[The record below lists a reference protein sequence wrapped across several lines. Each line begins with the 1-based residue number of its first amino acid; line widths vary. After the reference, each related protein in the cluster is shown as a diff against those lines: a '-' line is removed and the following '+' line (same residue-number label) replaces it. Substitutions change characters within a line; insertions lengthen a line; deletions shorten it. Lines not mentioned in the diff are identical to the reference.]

1 MPQEKKP
8 QASGDDDEPSVQ
20 RVKQTT
26 FLRCTAAHAAFRGT
40 KQVAGEGEEIAIV
53 TVEAGGEIEPL
64 MFTVKDVKQLVKH
77 LVVVLAHF
85 QDEEAKEIYMRYFA
99 DCQP

>member
-1 MPQEKKP
+1 M
-8 QASGDDDEPSVQ
+8 
-20 RVKQTT
+20 VKQTT
-26 FLRCTAAHAAFRGT
+26 FLRCTPGHAAFRGT

-64 MFTVKDVKQLVKH
+64 MFTVKDVKRLVKH

-85 QDEEAKEIYMRYFA
+85 QDEEAKEIYMKYFA
-99 DCQP
+99 P